1 MSAAPPEAAP
11 NKPINMDASA
21 LKVLMS
27 KAAKLLSLAETQN
40 TRTLK
45 DVLANWPGAERRG
58 NFLLVP
64 LRSVLGGF
72 GGDGTIVRVPIA
84 STVAVSDG
92 DASSDGDVSS
102 DTFGKNKGTRSYS
115 EKVKLQVQAQNLF
128 GSL

>member
-1 MSAAPPEAAP
+1 
-11 NKPINMDASA
+11 MDASA

-64 LRSVLGGF
+64 LRS
-72 GGDGTIVRVPIA
+72 
-84 STVAVSDG
+84 
-92 DASSDGDVSS
+92 
-102 DTFGKNKGTRSYS
+102 
-115 EKVKLQVQAQNLF
+115 
-128 GSL
+128 